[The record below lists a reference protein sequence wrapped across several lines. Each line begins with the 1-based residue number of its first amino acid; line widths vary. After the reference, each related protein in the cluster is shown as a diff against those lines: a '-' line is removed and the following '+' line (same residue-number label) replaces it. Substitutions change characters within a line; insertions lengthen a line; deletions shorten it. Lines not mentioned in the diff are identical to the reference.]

1 MDKKHVS
8 EIAATHKKELDR
20 QAEEQTTREEGHR
33 RHIANMQDMVI
44 VPWNT
49 LGEEFRQ
56 FVDTYNAAFDS
67 QQLYS
72 ETHPDVIMM
81 RSTRRA
87 NLALRITLNRSTGMV
102 EGVLNHEPLR
112 LKLHMTRRGGMELDW
127 AFEEDD
133 PAEPEAIAIALCS
146 RLGSLAA
153 GINSDVVT
161 PVGKPGGAA
170 QDEKRR

>member
-67 QQLYS
+67 QQLYI

-112 LKLHMTRRGGMELDW
+112 LKLHRGGMELDW

-133 PAEPEAIAIALCS
+133 RAEPEAIAIALCS